1 MSLLRAVARTML
13 ASYFIVNG
21 LKAFRHPE
29 ALTAA
34 AQPVADRF
42 LPLANSTLPP
52 QAAAYLP
59 EDATGLV
66 KASGALQIAGGLS
79 LATGLGR
86 RVGAGVLAATMV
98 PHVLASKPMAAR
110 GVEREVAQSLF
121 TKNIALL
128 GGVLLAAQDT
138 EGKPNLAWRARLQK
152 QIMARQAERTKL
164 VLAREAKQAAKLAKK
179 TAGRARKSIESVLP

>member
-1 MSLLRAVARTML
+1 MSLLRAAARTML

-21 LKAFRHPE
+21 LKAYRHPE
-29 ALTAA
+29 TLTAA
-34 AQPVADRF
+34 AQPVADRV

-59 EDATGLV
+59 EDVTGLV

-79 LATGLGR
+79 LATGIGR
-86 RVGAGVLAATMV
+86 RVGAGVLAATMI
-98 PHVLASKPMAAR
+98 PHVLASRPLAAR
-110 GVEREVAQSLF
+110 GAEREVAKSLL
-121 TKNIALL
+121 TKNVALL

-164 VLAREAKQAAKLAKK
+164 ALAREAKQAAKLAKK